1 MKAREVLKSTMKE
14 KGVSQR
20 TLAAEFNTSVQC
32 INSKVNRERISTDD
46 FCQYMTAMGYTV
58 KCEDADGNTIVLTGK

>member
-20 TLAAEFNTSVQC
+20 ALAAEFNTSGQC
-32 INSKVNRERISTDD
+32 INSKVNRERIATDD
-46 FCQYMTAMGYTV
+46 FCQYMSAMGYTV
-58 KCEDADGNTIVLTGK
+58 KCEDADGNVIIVDGK